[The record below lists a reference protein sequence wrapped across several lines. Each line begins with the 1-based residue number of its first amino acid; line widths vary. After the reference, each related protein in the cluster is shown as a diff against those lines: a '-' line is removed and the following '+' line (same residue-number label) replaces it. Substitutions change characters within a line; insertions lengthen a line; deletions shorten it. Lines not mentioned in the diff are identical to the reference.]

1 MAMFVNSDVSPA
13 KRRRAFRPMS
23 EINVTPFVD
32 VMLVL
37 LVIFIVTAPLLTTGV
52 EVNLPSASSPNLR
65 QDESALT
72 LVVDKDGNL
81 FLQEEEVAL
90 GGLSD
95 RLRAIQTANPDVR
108 VYVRADEALSYG
120 QVMEVMGVM
129 YRGGFRNAA
138 LVTQPPRQRR

>member
-1 MAMFVNSDVSPA
+1 MAMFVNADMSPT
-13 KRRRAFRPMS
+13 KRRRAFQPMS

-52 EVNLPSASSPNLR
+52 EVNLPSASSPNLS

-81 FLQEEEVAL
+81 FLQEEEVLL